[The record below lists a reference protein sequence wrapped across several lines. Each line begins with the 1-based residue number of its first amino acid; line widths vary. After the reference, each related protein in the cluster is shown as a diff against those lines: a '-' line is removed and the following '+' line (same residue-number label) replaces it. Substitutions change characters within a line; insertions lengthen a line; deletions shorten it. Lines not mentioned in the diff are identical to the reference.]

1 MNNDL
6 SAEQLRQ
13 PVTITLPLSTIL
25 SIVELEF
32 QPKGQPLYLRN
43 RPATGL
49 PAIGATWA
57 NFDPASGDQSGIY
70 AGLSIENER
79 PVALVLLPGELPDLD
94 WVQAMR
100 WAQEQ
105 GNTLPSRI
113 DHLVLY
119 KNLKREFK
127 EEAYWSDAPSAGDD
141 SFAWYQHFGYG
152 LQSTS
157 HKSRKLRARAVRRI
171 AI

>member
-32 QPKGQPLYLRN
+32 QPTRQPLYLRN
-43 RPATGL
+43 RTAISL
-49 PAIGATWA
+49 PAIGTTWA

-79 PVALVLLPGELPDLD
+79 PVALVLMPGELPDLD
-94 WVQAMR
+94 WVHAMR

-105 GNTLPSRI
+105 GNTLPSRF

-127 EEAYWSDAPSAGDD
+127 EEAYWSDAPYAGDD
-141 SFAWYQHFGYG
+141 SFAWYQYFCYGGQYGYRKYG
-152 LQSTS
+152 
-157 HKSRKLRARAVRRI
+157 KLRARAVRRI